1 MPSWVYIAVISID
14 DAVAYKITHRSGGGC
29 TPEEVRE
36 AFRPRADADLK
47 QRGDGATAGFGTTF
61 AGRRLF
67 AAFVPVD
74 PSDGV
79 WRLMTA
85 YPV

>member
-1 MPSWVYIAVISID
+1 MPPQVYIAQILID
-14 DAVAYKITHRSGGGC
+14 DTVAWKITHRSGGGC
-29 TPEEVRE
+29 IPDEARE
-36 AFRPRADADLK
+36 AFVLRADADLK
-47 QRGDGATAGFGTTF
+47 QRDDGTVAGFCTTF

-79 WRLMTA
+79 WRLKSA